1 MSTPDPF
8 EPSPSPDSQSASEAP
23 ASQVALV
30 EVPAAPMA
38 VVEESFARYLARRL
52 VAEEGFREEPVPEA
66 AELVAASDAVLTY
79 SDGMSMV
86 LVCLVDRERETSRRF
101 GLDVAALER
110 IGKECLK
117 YTGTVSGTKLP
128 VGLQVIE
135 VGRTPATEEDRQR
148 LERYRLGLFHK
159 VHLHAMHV
167 DTTAPGAVWAS
178 TWRRAKVSAR
188 YLRRLVSEPRQV
200 VAEETLAEVP
210 ERTPVL
216 SPALLV
222 AMVLGFAAEHLFGVG
237 EKGDGLL
244 APGVQTLV
252 AMGGVNSMLVLE
264 AGQWWRL
271 LMAPLL
277 HGDIFH
283 LLLNGVCLWFVTA
296 TVEGLLGRAW
306 TGLLFL
312 AGALG
317 GGALSMAINADSVV
331 SVGASGVLM
340 GLLAA
345 LLALS
350 RRIPRG
356 PERAQLQVLSLQ
368 LLIPS
373 LIPIGMSR
381 TGGEIDF
388 AAHVGGALA
397 GGAVGLLLA
406 RAWARKEPVPPATT
420 PMGAVGVLATVAL
433 MVSMGFAFQYR
444 QDSALELELI
454 PAEALPETHAAGMEQ
469 AKDLLARY
477 PRDPRAHL
485 FQALVL
491 MEANDLP
498 GAERELRTAL
508 SEPHILEHFFE
519 GSVLPLLLHEE
530 LGRVLVEQGRK
541 DEAQALVKPF
551 CVAGEDGQLPSGL
564 VELGLCGTTP

>member
-1 MSTPDPF
+1 MDA
-8 EPSPSPDSQSASEAP
+8 SASLVAP
-23 ASQVALV
+23 L
-30 EVPAAPMA
+30 ED
-38 VVEESFARYLARRL
+38 ESFARYLARRL
-52 VAEEGFREEPVPEA
+52 VAEEGFQEESVPEA
-66 AELVAASDAVLTY
+66 AELLSASDAVLTY
-79 SDGMSMV
+79 TDGMSLV
-86 LVCLVDRERETSRRF
+86 LVCLVDREREPSRRF

-117 YTGTVSGTKLP
+117 YTGRVSGTKLP
-128 VGLQVIE
+128 LGLQIIE

-167 DTTAPGAVWAS
+167 DTTAPGTVWAN
-178 TWRRAKVSAR
+178 TWRRSKVSAR
-188 YLRRLVSEPRQV
+188 YLRRLLVEPRTV
-200 VAEETLAEVP
+200 EPEEELAEVP

-216 SPALLV
+216 TPALLL
-222 AMVLGFAAEHLFGVG
+222 AMVLGFAAEHLFRVG
-237 EKGDGLL
+237 EAGDGPL

-252 AMGGVNSMLVLE
+252 ALGGVNSGLVLE

-271 LMAPLL
+271 LIAPLL

-306 TGLLFL
+306 TGLLL
-312 AGALG
+312 LVGALG

-350 RRIPRG
+350 RRVPRG
-356 PERAQLQVLSLQ
+356 PERTQLQILSMQ

-373 LIPIGMSR
+373 LIPLGMSR

-406 RAWARKEPVPPATT
+406 RAWARKEPVPPATA
-420 PMGAVGVLATVAL
+420 PVGAVGVLAAVAL
-433 MVSMGFAFQYR
+433 VVGMGFASQSR
-444 QDSALELELI
+444 QDFALELELI
-454 PAEALPETHAAGMEQ
+454 PAEALPETHEAGMAQ
-469 AKDLLARY
+469 AKDLVARY

-491 MEANDLP
+491 MDANDLP
-498 GAERELRTAL
+498 GAEQELRTAL
-508 SEPHILEHFFE
+508 SEPRILERFFK
-519 GSVLPLLLHEE
+519 GSALSLMLHEE
-530 LGRVLVEQGRK
+530 LGRVLVAQGRK
-541 DEAQALVKPF
+541 DEARALVKSF

-564 VELGLCGTTP
+564 VELGLCGTAP